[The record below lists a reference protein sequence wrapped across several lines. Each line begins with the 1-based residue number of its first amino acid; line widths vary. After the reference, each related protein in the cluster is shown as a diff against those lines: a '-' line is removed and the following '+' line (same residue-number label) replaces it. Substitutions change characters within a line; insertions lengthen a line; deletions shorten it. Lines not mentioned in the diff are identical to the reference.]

1 MPKPLN
7 MERTMIDQFSFKLST
22 QTYYGFGY
30 SRKLGELLQ
39 ERNFKNVVLM
49 VHEGVYENSEYF
61 QEIKSIIES
70 NVSNLRVEVLR
81 GSEEPDYD
89 YLDEVTGKI
98 RSINEID
105 VIVGIGGG
113 SCLDIVKAVAVLVT
127 NPGKGAE
134 YRGFDKVKVPGVP
147 VIAIPTTAGTGSE
160 VTINAVFTNKQEQ
173 KKLGING
180 NFLNA
185 TYAILDAEWTL
196 SCPYSV
202 ALSSGLDALV
212 HAMESFMCQKAN
224 PLTRMFSK
232 EGFRLVYSAL
242 PCLVDDLPNKEKRQ
256 QLLLGSYVGVIG
268 LFNSGSGIAG
278 ALSYPLGV
286 HFNMP
291 HGIAGGIFILDVIE
305 FNIEKGYFDF
315 AEIFDL
321 IEPGTGLSDEEKSRS
336 FLEKLKELY
345 KKLGVEQYL
354 TTWGITKDNVEEV
367 GKLMHPMQ
375 AAFDQNPVFCSAQE
389 DALKFLKNHVQ
400 YS

>member
-1 MPKPLN
+1 M
-7 MERTMIDQFSFKLST
+7 MDQFGFKLLT
-22 QTYYGFGY
+22 QAYFGFGY
-30 SRKLGELLQ
+30 SRQLGDFLQ
-39 ERNFKNVVLM
+39 ERNFKNIVLM
-49 VHEGVYENSEYF
+49 VHEGVYENSDYF
-61 QEIKSIIES
+61 EEINSIIENHTDS
-70 NVSNLRVEVLR
+70 LKVEVLR

-89 YLDEVTGKI
+89 YLDKVVNKI
-98 RSINEID
+98 RSVDKID

-113 SCLDIVKAVAVLVT
+113 SCLDIVKAVAVLLT
-127 NPGKGAE
+127 NLGKGIE

-180 NFLNA
+180 NHMNA

-196 SCPYSV
+196 SCPFSV

-232 EGFRLVYSAL
+232 EGFRQIYSAL
-242 PCLVDDLPNKEKRQ
+242 PCLVHDPKNKEKRQ
-256 QLLLGSYVGVIG
+256 QLLLGSYIGVIG

-286 HFNMP
+286 HFKMP
-291 HGIAGGIFILDVIE
+291 HGLAGGMFILDVIE
-305 FNIEKGYFDF
+305 FNVKKGYFDY
-315 AEIFDL
+315 AEIYDL
-321 IEPGTGLSDEEKSRS
+321 IEPGKGGSNREKSWK

-345 KKLGVEQYL
+345 SELGVEHYL
-354 TTWGITKDNVEEV
+354 TPWGITENNVEEV
-367 GKLMHPMQ
+367 GQLMHPMQ
-375 AAFDQNPVFCSAQE
+375 AAFDQNPVYCSAQE
-389 DALKFLKNHVQ
+389 DALIMLKNHVQ
-400 YS
+400 HSNKIS